1 MEASEK
7 LRMDGAPFYKEYK
20 SQNIEIAEMIN
31 RDKIKFQSE
40 SPDGLHHYTYIPE
53 HVDYRL
59 SGATTSALVL
69 WSRGSAIKVGGG
81 C

>member
-7 LRMDGAPFYKEYK
+7 LRMVEGSFFKEYK
-20 SQNIEIAEMIN
+20 SQNAEIAEMIN

-40 SPDGLHHYTYIPE
+40 SPDGFHYYSYIPE

-69 WSRGSAIKVGGG
+69 WRRGPVIKKVGGF
-81 C
+81 